1 VARRPLTRTS
11 HQLPAATSDASLPAV
26 SSRFGVLDVPQVRA
40 PRPSGRKPHW
50 APRLAGLATKPG
62 EICGS
67 HLYQIYVFLLF
78 ALMVSGAAAAS
89 SARTTVLADLRVDDL
104 VAGDVVVFGADLEL
118 GPNARVEGDA
128 VAIGG
133 DIRVAAGA
141 VVTRHV
147 VAVLGGAEVPAEADI
162 GGRVLCFSSP
172 ATLLSAPSARKP
184 SLNADVAMHLLAAG
198 GWLLVTTG
206 LAFLFPTRM
215 RFGAWALPAL
225 GIKVPALGM
234 MAGLTVFASLIAAL
248 GLGPVLGV
256 PLVGG
261 LMVIFFVARAVGLTV
276 LGCWIGAMVLKR
288 WVRHPLPISLE
299 VFIGV
304 LILLAVRFL
313 PVVGET
319 TWTLI
324 SLVALGA
331 SIAVTGV
338 STDVTRAEV

>member
-1 VARRPLTRTS
+1 
-11 HQLPAATSDASLPAV
+11 
-26 SSRFGVLDVPQVRA
+26 
-40 PRPSGRKPHW
+40 
-50 APRLAGLATKPG
+50 
-62 EICGS
+62 
-67 HLYQIYVFLLF
+67 
-78 ALMVSGAAAAS
+78 M
-89 SARTTVLADLRVDDL
+89 
-104 VAGDVVVFGADLEL
+104 VFGADLEL

-133 DIRVAAGA
+133 NIRVAEGA

-147 VAVLGGAEVPAEADI
+147 VSVFGETDVPVSADI
-162 GGRVLCFSSP
+162 GGKVLCFSSL
-172 ATLLSAPSARKP
+172 ATLLSRSSARES
-184 SLNADVAMHLLAAG
+184 SLHADVSMHLLAAG

-206 LAFLFPTRM
+206 LAFLFPTTM
-215 RFGAWALPAL
+215 RFGGWAISSL

-288 WVRHPLPISLE
+288 WIRHPLPISLE
-299 VFIGV
+299 VFVGV

-319 TWTLI
+319 LWTLI

-331 SIAVTGV
+331 SIAVLGI
-338 STDVTRAEV
+338 STDLMRAEPSSANQ

>member
-1 VARRPLTRTS
+1 VARRAISPFCL
-11 HQLPAATSDASLPAV
+11 
-26 SSRFGVLDVPQVRA
+26 
-40 PRPSGRKPHW
+40 
-50 APRLAGLATKPG
+50 
-62 EICGS
+62 
-67 HLYQIYVFLLF
+67 HLFLLLT
-78 ALMVSGAAAAS
+78 LMVSGVAAAS
-89 SARTTVLADLRVDDL
+89 SGQTAVLSDLRVDEK

-118 GPNARVEGDA
+118 GPEARVEGDVVA
-128 VAIGG
+128 VGG
-133 DIRVAAGA
+133 DIRVAEGA

-147 VAVLGGAEVPAEADI
+147 VAILGGAEVSVGADI

-172 ATLLSAPSARKP
+172 ATLLSTSSARER
-184 SLNADVAMHLLAAG
+184 SLHADVSMRLLAAG

-215 RFGAWALPAL
+215 RYGAWAVPSL

-248 GLGPVLGV
+248 GLGPILGV

-288 WVRHPLPISLE
+288 WIRHPLPISLE
-299 VFIGV
+299 VFVGV
-304 LILLAVRFL
+304 LVLLAVRFL
-313 PVVGET
+313 PIVGET
-319 TWTLI
+319 MWTVI

-331 SIAVTGV
+331 SIAVAGV
-338 STDVTRAEV
+338 STDVTQAEA

>member
-1 VARRPLTRTS
+1 MARR
-11 HQLPAATSDASLPAV
+11 SLI
-26 SSRFGVLDVPQVRA
+26 R
-40 PRPSGRKPHW
+40 
-50 APRLAGLATKPG
+50 
-62 EICGS
+62 
-67 HLYQIYVFLLF
+67 IYLFLLVP
-78 ALMVSGAAAAS
+78 LLVSGAAAADS
-89 SARTTVLADLRVDDL
+89 GRTAVLSDLRIDDR

-118 GPNARVEGDA
+118 GPGARVEGDA
-128 VAIGG
+128 VAVGG
-133 DIRVAAGA
+133 DIRVAKGA

-147 VAVLGGAEVPAEADI
+147 VAVLGGAEVPVDADI

-172 ATLLSAPSARKP
+172 ATLLSASSARGG
-184 SLNADVAMHLLAAG
+184 SLQTDISMRLLAAG

-215 RFGAWALPAL
+215 RYGAWAVPAL

-261 LMVIFFVARAVGLTV
+261 LMVIFFIARAVGLTV
-276 LGCWIGAMVLKR
+276 LGCWIGAIVLRR

-299 VFIGV
+299 VFVGV
-304 LILLAVRFL
+304 LVLLAVRFL

-319 TWTLI
+319 MWTLI
-324 SLVALGA
+324 SLAALGA
-331 SIAVTGV
+331 SIAVMSV
-338 STDVTRAEV
+338 STDLMRPEPASANH